1 MKQKQTRRSKSG
13 PKPTRNGSKGRRN
26 KKKQETGEVV
36 VTGGESSE
44 GAKKRLM
51 EKLCEN
57 FKPQFLLSDDGNLQA
72 KNTWRTAME
81 KYTRY
86 LRDCTNIPEDLYY
99 DLFASMCDADM
110 QKKLENIKG
119 IEKMSEKEI

>member
-1 MKQKQTRRSKSG
+1 
-13 PKPTRNGSKGRRN
+13 
-26 KKKQETGEVV
+26 
-36 VTGGESSE
+36 
-44 GAKKRLM
+44 
-51 EKLCEN
+51 
-57 FKPQFLLSDDGNLQA
+57 
-72 KNTWRTAME
+72 ME

-119 IEKMSEKEI
+119 IKKISHSADPTLAILCGYLYLLAYYL

>member
-1 MKQKQTRRSKSG
+1 
-13 PKPTRNGSKGRRN
+13 
-26 KKKQETGEVV
+26 
-36 VTGGESSE
+36 
-44 GAKKRLM
+44 
-51 EKLCEN
+51 
-57 FKPQFLLSDDGNLQA
+57 
-72 KNTWRTAME
+72 ME

-119 IEKMSEKEI
+119 ITKMSQSEHTQALRLIFYVCEHNLILNITLVVTKLCHIRQV